1 MIQRIP
7 ENFSTLDW
15 SLVTIMGNTIPPRD
29 PNDDDEE
36 EEDEDTEPDDEREP
50 AVVREPTK
58 TTKRE
63 GSRSSPPALISARLD
78 DRSRTS
84 SGVDGTRVGAAAD
97 RQAQI
102 PKIGRRR

>member
-1 MIQRIP
+1 VETGAGAHREQDELIQQGADMIQRIP

-15 SLVTIMGNTIPPRD
+15 SLV
-29 PNDDDEE
+29 
-36 EEDEDTEPDDEREP
+36 
-50 AVVREPTK
+50 

-84 SGVDGTRVGAAAD
+84 SGVDGARVGTAAD

-102 PKIGRRR
+102 PKVGRRR